1 MQPMMKK
8 LALSQEDVMKYL
20 AGGRDGVLSTNGANG
35 YPYGVPVNYI
45 LKDGKIYFHGRGAGE
60 KYDNVIRDA
69 RVCFTVYAHEAFEV
83 TGPET
88 CNVTTD
94 YTSVIVKGRAEEV
107 TDQAVK
113 EEILYDMVK
122 MLVPEKDMGP
132 VNPHAAAAASVFSIT
147 IESATG
153 KKHPAMPGNRTI

>member
-8 LALSQEDVMKYL
+8 LAMSQEDALQYL
-20 AGGRDGVLSTNGANG
+20 SKGRDGVLCCNGADG

-45 LKDGKIYFHGRGAGE
+45 LKEGKVYFHGRAAGE
-60 KYDNVIRDA
+60 KYDNVLRDP
-69 RVCFTVYAHEAFEV
+69 RVCFTVYAHESFEV

-94 YTSVIVKGRAEEV
+94 YTCVIVRGKVEEV
-107 TDQAVK
+107 TDQTKK

-122 MLVPEKDMGP
+122 ILVPEKDMGP
-132 VNPHAAAAASVFSIT
+132 VNPHAAAAASVFAIS
-147 IESATG
+147 IESVTG